1 MHFKSFVKNHFRD
14 LEIFLVTTFHKRVDE
29 VNRTVTEAG
38 IKLQGVCEQFRSQDE
53 DAKTKMSGIRE
64 EFKAKTKEIR
74 DEVEAAMRKEIGEVL
89 LAENQ
94 KNDKR
99 VDEVNRTVTEA
110 GIKLQG
116 VCEQFRSQDE
126 NAKQKTKEIRDEVE
140 AAMRKEIGELLLA
153 ENQKNDNKLGK
164 LKAELKKE
172 EKKQNT
178 ELGAVEKEMKWIQKK
193 MEKMEMEKKE
203 DKKKI
208 IELEE
213 EVRWLIAR
221 NRKAE
226 CDLCGRKCNTAWGL
240 ARHIVEKHTSTK

>member
-1 MHFKSFVKNHFRD
+1 M
-14 LEIFLVTTFHKRVDE
+14 TTFHKRVDE

-64 EFKAKTKEIR
+64 EFKA
-74 DEVEAAMRKEIGEVL
+74 
-89 LAENQ
+89 
-94 KNDKR
+94 
-99 VDEVNRTVTEA
+99 
-110 GIKLQG
+110 
-116 VCEQFRSQDE
+116 
-126 NAKQKTKEIRDEVE
+126 KTKEIRDEVE

>member
-1 MHFKSFVKNHFRD
+1 MKNNHFRD
-14 LEIFLVTTFHKRVDE
+14 LETFLVTTFHKRIDE

-38 IKLQGVCEQFRSQDE
+38 IKLQGACEQFRSQDE
-53 DAKTKMSGIRE
+53 DAKTKMSGIKE
-64 EFKAKTKEIR
+64 EIKEKNQATR
-74 DEVEAAMRKEIGEVL
+74 DEVA
-89 LAENQ
+89 
-94 KNDKR
+94 
-99 VDEVNRTVTEA
+99 
-110 GIKLQG
+110 
-116 VCEQFRSQDE
+116 
-126 NAKQKTKEIRDEVE
+126 
-140 AAMRKEIGELLLA
+140 AAMRKEIGELLLS
-153 ENQKNDNKLGK
+153 ENKKNDNKLGK

-178 ELGAVEKEMKWIQKK
+178 ELGAVEKDIRWIQKK
-193 MEKMEMEKKE
+193 IQSMEMEKKE

-240 ARHIVEKHTSTK
+240 ARHIVDKHTSVTSPSNNAM